1 MEGAPT
7 VLMRTSAQSARQHNP
22 DNQICSNWKIHLRY
36 GDVSRHFVTVGK
48 KIQNV
53 LNV

>member
-1 MEGAPT
+1 MTWRE
-7 VLMRTSAQSARQHNP
+7 SAYGFDENKCPIRSSTQSRQ
-22 DNQICSNWKIHLRY
+22 SNMIHLRY
-36 GDVSRHFVTVGK
+36 GDVSRHFVTVGE